1 MLPLDSRAPVPAFST
16 PMSYAII
23 TLGGKQYRVRE
34 GERLLVDKL
43 ATDEGKTFEPRVLLV
58 GGDGNTDLSPTT
70 TVTARVVGHQL
81 GEKIRIGKYKKRT
94 GYRKHNGYR
103 SRLTQIEI
111 ESIGGAKKAAA
122 KKTEAPKAE
131 APKAEAPTA
140 EAPTAEAATEAP
152 ARTAHPPKGYED
164 MTVAQIA
171 ESASDWRRPNLEA
184 ALEYE
189 RANANRKGAIAALE
203 SALAAKEEH

>member
-1 MLPLDSRAPVPAFST
+1 
-16 PMSYAII
+16 MSYAII

-34 GERLLVDKL
+34 GERLLVDQLK
-43 ATDEGKTFEPRVLLV
+43 TDEGKTFEPRVLLI
-58 GGDGNTDLSPTT
+58 GGDGKTDLSPTT

-111 ESIGGAKKAAA
+111 ESIGTGTRKAAA
-122 KKTEAPKAE
+122 KKEAPAAAAPKAA
-131 APKAEAPTA
+131 APKAAAPKPA
-140 EAPTAEAATEAP
+140 AAPKAEAP
-152 ARTAHPPKGYED
+152 ARTAHPPKGYDEL
-164 MTVAQIA
+164 TVAGIA
-171 ESASDWRRPNLEA
+171 EAAPGWRRPNLEA
-184 ALEYE
+184 ALEHE

-203 SALAAKEEH
+203 SALASKEEH

>member
-1 MLPLDSRAPVPAFST
+1 
-16 PMSYAII
+16 MSYAII
-23 TLGGKQYRVRE
+23 SLGGKQYRVRE

-43 ATDEGKTFEPRVLLV
+43 ATDEGKTFNPRVLLV
-58 GGDGNTDLSPTT
+58 GGNGSTDLSPST

-111 ESIGGAKKAAA
+111 ESIGGAVKKAAPAKKAEAAPKPEVAPKVEAAPKPAAA
-122 KKTEAPKAE
+122 KKPVAAAE
-131 APKAEAPTA
+131 
-140 EAPTAEAATEAP
+140 EAP
-152 ARTAHPPKGYED
+152 ARTAHPPKDYDEL
-164 MTVAQIA
+164 TVAQIA
-171 ESASDWRRPNLEA
+171 EAAHGWRRPNLEA
-184 ALEYE
+184 ALEHE

-203 SALAAKEEH
+203 SALAAKEEGH